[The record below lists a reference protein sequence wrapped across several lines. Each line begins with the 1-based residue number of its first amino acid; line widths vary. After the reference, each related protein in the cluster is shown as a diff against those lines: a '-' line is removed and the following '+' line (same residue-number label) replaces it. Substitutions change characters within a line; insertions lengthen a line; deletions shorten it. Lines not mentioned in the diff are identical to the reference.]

1 MVSLAAPSDSPQNVR
16 GKSTEST
23 SLEISWDPP
32 PLEHRN
38 GIITDYI
45 IKYKSKGGQNRYAP
59 VDGTK
64 TSFVL
69 RNLKKFT
76 KYFVWVRANTKVGRG
91 PFTDKYIFSTAEDGT
106 LNEKLS
112 MLVSIT

>member
-1 MVSLAAPSDSPQNVR
+1 MYVERARNPPVW
-16 GKSTEST
+16 KSVGTH
-23 SLEISWDPP
+23 P